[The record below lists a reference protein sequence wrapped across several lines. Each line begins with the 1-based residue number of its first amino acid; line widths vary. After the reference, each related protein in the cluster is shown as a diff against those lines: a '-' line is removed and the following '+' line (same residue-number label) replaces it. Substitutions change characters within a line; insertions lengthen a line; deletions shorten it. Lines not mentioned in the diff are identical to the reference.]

1 MQHPQRDIL
10 GCEPGQ
16 AISQGFG
23 QIPVLAR
30 FGLRP
35 CSAQRRQP
43 HTSVRLQRLQRICC
57 RQGSIAVAQRRPQT
71 QRVHPPMDIVL
82 PLTGPQLQRPPC
94 RAKGTVCVQGLDL
107 CKIFVREGLHSRQ
120 RPGVLEVVLK
130 VHEDAEP

>member
-1 MQHPQRDIL
+1 MQHPQRDVL

-23 QIPVLAR
+23 QIPVFAR

-43 HTSVRLQRLQRICC
+43 HASVRL
-57 RQGSIAVAQRRPQT
+57 
-71 QRVHPPMDIVL
+71 QRVHPPMDIVP

-107 CKIFVREGLHSRQ
+107 CKIFVREGLRSRQ

-130 VHEDAEP
+130 VHEEAEP